1 MQAILYELVQ
11 AIVPVGVG
19 VVLPI
24 MVVWRVM
31 RNKEYEAQKR
41 TEIILAVLEKNPDVD
56 VEEYLKKLNP
66 PTKTI
71 KERLMTKLLWA
82 CVLMGLGLVS
92 AGFTALLGYIGEFG
106 KEPIIIF
113 GLPGGALF
121 ALGVAFLIVYLVS
134 KKTLAM
140 EIELESKKNQ
150 Q

>member
-1 MQAILYELVQ
+1 MESVLLNLIEMLL
-11 AIVPVGVG
+11 PVGVS

-24 MVVWRVM
+24 MIVWRVM
-31 RNKEYEAQKR
+31 RNKEFETKKR

-82 CVLMGLGLVS
+82 CVLMALGLVS
-92 AGFTALLGYIGEFG
+92 AGFAALIVYIGGFG

>member
-1 MQAILYELVQ
+1 MESVLLNLIEMLL
-11 AIVPVGVG
+11 PVGVS

-24 MVVWRVM
+24 MVVWLVM
-31 RNKEYEAQKR
+31 RYKEHESNKR
-41 TEIILAVLEKNPDVD
+41 SEIILAVLEKNPDVD

-71 KERLMTKLLWA
+71 KERLMSKLLWA
-82 CVLMGLGLVS
+82 CVLMGLGFVCV
-92 AGFTALLGYIGEFG
+92 GFTALLGYIGEFG